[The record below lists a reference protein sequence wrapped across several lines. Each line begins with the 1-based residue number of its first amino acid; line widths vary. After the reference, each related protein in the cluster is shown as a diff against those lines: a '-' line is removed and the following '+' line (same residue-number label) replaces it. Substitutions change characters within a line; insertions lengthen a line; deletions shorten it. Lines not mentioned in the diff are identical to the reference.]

1 MSHGLFHP
9 ITVILQGDSVR
20 ISKKS
25 LGYIF
30 QIGGIG
36 AFTAGGVASVHHV
49 AITAAL
55 LGGKK
60 KGARKLPDRLNIPR
74 VEM

>member
-36 AFTAGGVASVHHV
+36 AFTAGG
-49 AITAAL
+49 
-55 LGGKK
+55 
-60 KGARKLPDRLNIPR
+60 
-74 VEM
+74 